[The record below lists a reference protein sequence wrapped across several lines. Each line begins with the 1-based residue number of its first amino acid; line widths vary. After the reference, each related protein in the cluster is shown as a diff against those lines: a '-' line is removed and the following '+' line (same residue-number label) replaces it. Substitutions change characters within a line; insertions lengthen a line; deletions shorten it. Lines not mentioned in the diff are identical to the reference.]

1 LFVDVTVVVTV
12 LVTTDVTATALT
24 TGENRIDRIT
34 NATAVDNVIQI
45 FMVSDQIVT
54 GRTGTK

>member
-1 LFVDVTVVVTV
+1 MFVDVTVVVTV

-24 TGENRIDRIT
+24 TGEKIDRIT
-34 NATAVDNVIQI
+34 NATTVDNVIQI

-54 GRTGTK
+54 GRTATK

>member
-1 LFVDVTVVVTV
+1 MTVVVTV

-24 TGENRIDRIT
+24 TGEKIDRIT
-34 NATAVDNVIQI
+34 NATTVDNVIQI

-54 GRTGTK
+54 GRTATK